1 MSTGN
6 TRFGYAM
13 AMALLRAGRDVKRDA
28 WNGQSKHLER
38 LPPGQ
43 SQVKQN
49 TSGSSASF
57 SPTPADLNSQDWHV
71 RTSED
76 L

>member
-1 MSTGN
+1 
-6 TRFGYAM
+6 M

-28 WNGQSKHLER
+28 WNGQVKHLER

-43 SQVKQN
+43 AQVKQ
-49 TSGSSASF
+49 TTTGGSALF
-57 SPTPADLNSQDWHV
+57 SPSPADLNAKDWHV